1 MKFQKDFKLVFC
13 LIFVLLSASFSMAQ
27 ETLTKPYNFSP
38 GTTASSGQVNAN
50 FDALYQKINELSA
63 RVATLES
70 GSGGSLPPA
79 DYDSDWILVGPGN
92 TYKKKIGF
100 TGLPKHITAYYKRTN
115 GQVFAWGLDQ
125 VSNFYPYDGS
135 GFGVT
140 GIILDFDDENGDL
153 YIRTPSGN
161 RWNSILQVETYSNR
175 TNDGI
180 EAIRGETAAMFR
192 VLLWK

>member
-79 DYDSDWILVGPGN
+79 DYDSDWIFVGPGN
-92 TYKKKIGF
+92 TYKKEIGF
-100 TGLPKHITAYYKRTN
+100 TGLPKHITAYYKRAN
-115 GQVFAWGLDQ
+115 GQVLAWGLPQ
-125 VSNFYPYDGS
+125 YNSYYPDNKGIYIS
-135 GFGVT
+135 GIV
-140 GIILDFDDENGDL
+140 LDFDDENGLL
-153 YIRTPSGN
+153 YVRTPSGN
-161 RWNSILQVETYSNR
+161 TGNSIVDLYGYRNR
-175 TNDGI
+175 TNDANESI
-180 EAIRGETAAMFR
+180 YMESSAMFR